1 MKMRL
6 MLGVVSAMM
15 ASGCFYGDCE
25 PEPDI
30 TVTLEP
36 ASEDVRSLPVLASG
50 KLSLLGLQVPDSH
63 GDVKATLRMTNA
75 SSVSVTGVRYE
86 ELVDGSPRSIELL
99 AQQHNGASL
108 QEGGWVVD
116 QGQLRFAWRS
126 KNLTELRLPAA
137 KAHTGRV
144 TLNWE
149 HQGCRTQ
156 TGVATLDIPGYVK
169 AVVSTGNLRLVSA
182 ESAAPDTVKGAKLKM
197 AVESAV
203 GDAVV
208 NLKDAKFTVT
218 YFGGGFL
225 PGTGLGLVGPGQVA
239 LQSGGTARSQV
250 AVGEKL
256 EVFTS
261 REPGAS
267 PALYEPAG
275 AVASVGSVSGG
286 KALVTLTLASEKQSQ
301 PGVTLVDTLSELVDV
316 P

>member
-1 MKMRL
+1 MKTRVL
-6 MLGVVSAMM
+6 LLALSATLG
-15 ASGCFYGDCE
+15 SGCFYGDCE

-30 TVTLEP
+30 TVTLDA

-50 KLSLLGLQVPDSH
+50 KLSLLGIDVPDAH
-63 GDVKATLRMTNA
+63 GDVRARLRMTNA
-75 SSVSVTGVRYE
+75 SSVSVTGLRYE
-86 ELVDGSPRSIELL
+86 ELVEGTPRNIEVLT
-99 AQQHNGASL
+99 QQHNGTAV
-108 QEGGWVVD
+108 QEGGSVVD

-137 KAHTGRV
+137 AAHTGRV

-149 HQGCRTQ
+149 YQGCRTQ
-156 TGVATLDIPGYVK
+156 TGVATLDIPGHVK
-169 AVVSTGNLRLVSA
+169 AVVSAGNLRLVSA
-182 ESAAPDTVKGAKLKM
+182 ESGAPDTVKGAQVKM

-208 NLKDAKFTVT
+208 NLKNAKFMVT

-225 PGTGLGLVGPGQVA
+225 PGTGLGLVGADQVA
-239 LQSGGTARSQV
+239 LQVAGATRSRV

-261 REPGAS
+261 RAPGAS
-267 PALYEPAG
+267 PAVYEPAG
-275 AVASVGSVSGG
+275 QMASLGSVSGG
-286 KALVTLTLASEKQSQ
+286 KALVTLTLTSEKQSQ
-301 PGVTLVDTLSELVDV
+301 PGVLQTDTLTELVDV